1 VAVDRFHEL
10 VAVPRLLGDHGE
22 GEQAKLAIIEEPAAA
37 AAAGSVALMAVMV
50 PPVTAIRQ
58 VLGVSETTG

>member
-1 VAVDRFHEL
+1 
-10 VAVPRLLGDHGE
+10 VPRLLGDHGE

-58 VLGVSETTG
+58 VLGVSETTV